1 MKLQCLARSLSAL
14 QKRAHNF
21 VNDYRQRHN
30 VALSMRREHASDDGW
45 PLLLARTW
53 LVSFFLFSLSFY
65 PSIYLSISLSFLHAS
80 AWIRRCSF
88 SRSAKSSLLNI
99 AVINDNVQAAARL
112 RLAFITYILEV
123 AMRFQNYTESFQRDA
138 YWRLRNF
145 VETNNIKI
153 LRKLFSSHTR

>member
-1 MKLQCLARSLSAL
+1 MKLQCLARGLSAL

-53 LVSFFLFSLSFY
+53 FVSFFSFSL
-65 PSIYLSISLSFLHAS
+65 SLSFLHAS

-99 AVINDNVQAAARL
+99 AVVNDNVQAVALTPR
-112 RLAFITYILEV
+112 FYYISSEV
-123 AMRFQNYTESFQRDA
+123 AMRFQNYTERFRSC
-138 YWRLRNF
+138 LLKI
-145 VETNNIKI
+145 EKLSKENIEI
-153 LRKLFSSHTR
+153 LRKLYFNSHIR